1 MATSAILPL
10 SSDYTLVR
18 YGIPVAIGIISLIIW
33 AIKEKTRSG
42 SLSEVLSKA
51 CQDNKERLECGYP
64 SLGLALFTLMP
75 IAFGACMLIVATIMT
90 FVDRGLSFLPILC
103 LLGAAAL
110 IYDFILLKN
119 VRRAGVYLLGIFCI
133 GLIVTTGAISMDFI
147 WAGLVISAVM
157 MAVPIWRFKYFD

>member
-1 MATSAILPL
+1 M
-10 SSDYTLVR
+10 
-18 YGIPVAIGIISLIIW
+18 
-33 AIKEKTRSG
+33 
-42 SLSEVLSKA
+42 
-51 CQDNKERLECGYP
+51 
-64 SLGLALFTLMP
+64 
-75 IAFGACMLIVATIMT
+75 MT